1 MPYPA
6 FNRVDSVK
14 SMYDNVWIPYENLE
28 KENLK
33 TTYQVKVVHKITEIE
48 WKELFRL

>member
-1 MPYPA
+1 MPYPT

-14 SMYDNVWIPYENLE
+14 VSTMSYEFPTKACE

-48 WKELFRL
+48 